1 MSLTMMQILNGALL
15 LGESVFGLV
24 AALCFFL
31 GKNYEQRTR
40 KWMIRMQIAAALM
53 LFGDANT
60 YFFGGMPGR
69 VGSWIAHISNFLV
82 FFGLDATLLYFA
94 RYVQS
99 GLLSVQECHTMKRT
113 RLIEAFCFAGMALVV
128 LSQFTG
134 LYYSFDAGNVYHRS
148 AGFPLSMAFPVAAVL
163 IEASLLVEYRDQI
176 SRELFLATGS
186 CVVLPLLAASIQLWV
201 YGASLINLMIG
212 VSMILMFVVSL
223 QEQNTKLHELETN
236 QAQIAEKLEIATM
249 LNRCVAKLSE
259 GADRNAALN
268 SLMEIVRDYFQ
279 ADRSYLFEIEPKRNA
294 LFNTYE
300 AVSTGVVPQIDN
312 LQEIP
317 VEVIDHWMEKFRQE
331 QVYYMDDLEQE
342 KNFESYEML
351 QDQNVWRLLAVPLCR
366 GKQIIGFLGLD
377 NPRKHAQDATL
388 LSSIQFFITNSLEQ
402 RDQQRYL
409 QQLSYHDMLTHLRN
423 RNSYIENL
431 NAWKQ
436 TKLEKVGCIYI
447 DLNGLKQTND
457 NLGHKA
463 GDQLICRMA
472 DILKAIFPQKA
483 YRIGG
488 DEFVV
493 VLHGIA
499 EEEFGAKVQ
508 QLREELRRQK
518 VSAAVGSVWERSPED
533 LEKMMRRADD
543 FMYGEK
549 EKMKQG

>member
-1 MSLTMMQILNGALL
+1 MSLTITQVLNGALL
-15 LGESVFGLV
+15 LSEGVFCLV

-31 GKNYEQRTR
+31 GKNYEPRTR
-40 KWMIRMQIAAALM
+40 RWMIWMQLSAAVL
-53 LFGDANT
+53 LVGDANA
-60 YFFGGMPGR
+60 YFVRGMPGVKGYWMVR
-69 VGSWIAHISNFLV
+69 ISNFLV
-82 FFGLDATLLYFA
+82 FFALDVTLLFFE
-94 RYVQS
+94 RYVNS
-99 GLLSVQECHTMKRT
+99 CLLSVEECHRMKRT
-113 RLIEAFCFAGMALVV
+113 RLIEASCFVGMALVV

-134 LYYSFDAGNVYHRS
+134 LYYYFDAENFYHRA
-148 AGFPLSMAFPVAAVL
+148 AGYPVSMLIPVFAML
-163 IEASLLVEYRDQI
+163 TEAGLLLQYRKRI
-176 SRELFLATGS
+176 SRNLFLATGS
-186 CVVLPLLAASIQLWV
+186 YIVLPLIGASIQFLF
-201 YGASLINLMIG
+201 YGPALINLMIG
-212 VSMILMFVVSL
+212 VSMILMFVVSV
-223 QEQNTKLHELETN
+223 QEQNAKLHRLEAN
-236 QAQIAEKLEIATM
+236 QAQITEKLEIATM

-259 GADRNAALN
+259 GPDRNAALN
-268 SLMEIVRDYFQ
+268 SLMEVVRDYFQ
-279 ADRSYLFEIEPKRNA
+279 ADRRYLFEIRPKDV
-294 LFNTYE
+294 LVNTYE
-300 AVSTGVVPQIDN
+300 AVNAGIVPQINN
-312 LQEIP
+312 LQEVP

-351 QDQNVWRLLAVPLCR
+351 REQHVWRLLAVPLCR

-402 RDQQRYL
+402 RDQQQYL
-409 QQLSYHDMLTHLRN
+409 QQLNYHDALTHLRN

-472 DILKAIFPQKA
+472 EILETVFPRQV

-493 VLHGIA
+493 ILHGIA
-499 EEEFGAKVQ
+499 EEAFVAKVQ
-508 QLREELRRQK
+508 QLREELRRQQ

-543 FMYGEK
+543 LMYGEK
-549 EKMKQG
+549 EKMKQV

>member
-1 MSLTMMQILNGALL
+1 MSLTITQVLNGALL
-15 LGESVFGLV
+15 LSEGVFCLV

-31 GKNYEQRTR
+31 GKNYEPRTR
-40 KWMIRMQIAAALM
+40 RWMIWMQLSAAVL
-53 LFGDANT
+53 LVGDANA
-60 YFFGGMPGR
+60 YFVRGMPGVKGYWMVR
-69 VGSWIAHISNFLV
+69 ISNFLV
-82 FFGLDATLLYFA
+82 FFALDVTLLFFE
-94 RYVQS
+94 RYVNS
-99 GLLSVQECHTMKRT
+99 CLLSVEECHRMKRT
-113 RLIEAFCFAGMALVV
+113 RLIEASCFVGMALVV

-134 LYYSFDAGNVYHRS
+134 LYYYFDAENFYHRA
-148 AGFPLSMAFPVAAVL
+148 AGYPVSMLIPVFAML
-163 IEASLLVEYRDQI
+163 TEAGLLLQYRKRI
-176 SRELFLATGS
+176 SRNLFLATGS
-186 CVVLPLLAASIQLWV
+186 YIVLPLIGASIQFLF
-201 YGASLINLMIG
+201 YGPALINLMIG
-212 VSMILMFVVSL
+212 VSMILMFVVSV
-223 QEQNTKLHELETN
+223 QEQNAKLHRLEAN
-236 QAQIAEKLEIATM
+236 QAQITEKLEIATM

-259 GADRNAALN
+259 GPDRNAALN
-268 SLMEIVRDYFQ
+268 SLMEVVRDYFQ
-279 ADRSYLFEIEPKRNA
+279 ADRRYLFEIRPKDV
-294 LFNTYE
+294 LVNTYE
-300 AVSTGVVPQIDN
+300 AVNAGIVPQINN
-312 LQEIP
+312 LQEVP

-351 QDQNVWRLLAVPLCR
+351 REQHVWRLLAVPLCR

-402 RDQQRYL
+402 RDQQQYL
-409 QQLSYHDMLTHLRN
+409 QQLSYHDALTHLRN

-472 DILKAIFPQKA
+472 EILETVFPRQV

-493 VLHGIA
+493 ILHGIA
-499 EEEFGAKVQ
+499 EEAFVAKVQ
-508 QLREELRRQK
+508 QLREELRRQQ

-543 FMYGEK
+543 LMYGEK
-549 EKMKQG
+549 EKMKQV